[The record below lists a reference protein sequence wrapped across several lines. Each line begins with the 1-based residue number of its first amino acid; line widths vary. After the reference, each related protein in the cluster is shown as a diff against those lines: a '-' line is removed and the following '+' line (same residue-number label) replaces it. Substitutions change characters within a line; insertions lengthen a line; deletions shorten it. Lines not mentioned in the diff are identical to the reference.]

1 MEMLEAELRTLGVR
15 SHFLTPDGYQQIPMP
30 GYPEIRIA
38 VASPWSVGR
47 AIELADP
54 EAVHIATE
62 GPLGMLARMHCRRT
76 GRLFTSCYHT
86 RYPEYIAARTPVP
99 LAVSYAALRR
109 FHNGAEAT
117 MVSSNALK
125 LELAARGFRNL
136 VVWRRGV
143 ETDLFA
149 KAARAF
155 LSLPRPIFLNV
166 GRLAADKNVGAFL
179 SLDLPGSKVVI
190 GDGPNRARLE
200 AAYPHA
206 HFLGQRFGGELASL
220 YASADVF
227 VFPSLTDTYGLVML
241 EALAAGTPVAAFD
254 VTGPREVVGDSGCGI
269 LSSDLRTAA
278 MGALEINRDLCR
290 AYGATHTIRGSAEH
304 FLEIVMTAVG
314 ASREG
319 NTGVTPSFA
328 AAKVRSGLEAA
339 KVGSSV
345 MGSLVKGAPH
355 NSL

>member
-1 MEMLEAELRTLGVR
+1 MGVR
-15 SHFLTPDGYQQIPMP
+15 VRFLTPDGYQQIPMP

-47 AIELADP
+47 TIELANP

-76 GRLFTSCYHT
+76 GRLFTTCYHT
-86 RYPEYIAARTPVP
+86 RYPEYIAARAPVP

-109 FHNGAEAT
+109 FHNGAKAT

-143 ETDLFA
+143 QTDLFA
-149 KAARAF
+149 QAARAS
-155 LSLPRPIFLNV
+155 LDLPRPIFLNV

-190 GDGPNRARLE
+190 GDGPDRARLE
-200 AAYPHA
+200 AAYPNA
-206 HFLGQRFGGELASL
+206 HFFGQRFGVELASL

-241 EALAAGTPVAAFD
+241 EALAAGAPVAAFD
-254 VTGPREVVGDSGCGI
+254 VTGPREVLGESRCGV
-269 LSSDLRTAA
+269 LSSDLCAA
-278 MGALEINRDLCR
+278 ALGALELNRDRCR
-290 AYGATHTIRGSAEH
+290 AYGAMHTIRGSAEH
-304 FLEIVMTAVG
+304 FLDLVMTAVG
-314 ASREG
+314 ANCEEKTAAMWRPISSTARSEQEAPTSICG
-319 NTGVTPSFA
+319 VKSSLAPGATHNT
-328 AAKVRSGLEAA
+328 L
-339 KVGSSV
+339 
-345 MGSLVKGAPH
+345 
-355 NSL
+355 